1 MQPVRHQ
8 RPVTGIAFLA
18 GMLALLLPALP
29 ARAEN
34 PQVNANFFRPA
45 VHPDSILNV
54 ETTLMPAPM
63 AWGVGAFFS
72 YETRSLRLEDQ
83 SGTSVYQILR
93 DVVKADVYGHFAPTR
108 WLDIGLD
115 LPLFLFERGD
125 TPPAVVPL
133 SQVKGT
139 SLGDLR
145 LGLKFRALG
154 GNGEGFGLAVTE
166 DLTFPTASARALGG
180 DRYVTSTTLLVGGYN
195 RRGWDVA
202 LNAGVRLKAPVKFLD
217 TETGHQLLLGL
228 GLSAPLICGR
238 LEAIGTIETR
248 TQLTAPF
255 QSSQHDAL
263 EMMAGLRGRVGPV
276 VLTAA
281 GGGGVLSGFGSP
293 LGRAL
298 ISVAYAPP
306 LERGCVSDGERE
318 ERRLERREE
327 RPAPAAAV
335 GKAPSPKPAPAS
347 TPAAKAPVGVAAP
360 VAPAGPATDRDRDGI
375 ADTVDAC
382 PDVPGVA
389 SPSPRRNGCP
399 SDRDEDGFP
408 DTVDAC
414 PDLAG
419 VANPDARFNGCPPD
433 RDGDGVID
441 ALDVCPDE
449 PGSDF
454 SGPDRLG
461 CQPDRDDDGILDFLD
476 ACPDVFGVKQADPTL
491 NGCPVY
497 TAHRKV
503 EFPGPVEF
511 DVDKSTLR
519 PDALTILDRVA
530 RILDEHPEIRQV
542 RIEGHTDNHF
552 GLAHGVRLSRARA
565 EAVRDYLV
573 RKGVAA
579 SRLVTE
585 GYADMRPKASND
597 TEAGRQANRRVEFL
611 ILGP

>member
-1 MQPVRHQ
+1 MGPVRHQ
-8 RPVTGIAFLA
+8 RTATGIAFLA
-18 GMLALLLPALP
+18 GLLAILLPALP
-29 ARAEN
+29 TRAAN

-45 VHPDSILNV
+45 VHPESLLNV

-72 YETRSLRLEDQ
+72 YETHSLRLEDR

-93 DVVKADVYGHFAPTR
+93 DVVKADVYGHFAATR

-125 TPPAVVPL
+125 QPPAVVPL

-217 TETGHQLLLGL
+217 TETGQQLLLGL

-238 LEAIGTIETR
+238 LEAIGTLETR

-263 EMMAGLRGRVGPV
+263 ELMAGLRGRVGPV

-293 LGRAL
+293 LGRVL
-298 ISVAYAPP
+298 IAVAYAPTV
-306 LERGCVSDGERE
+306 ERGCVSDGERE
-318 ERRLERREE
+318 ERL
-327 RPAPAAAV
+327 AP
-335 GKAPSPKPAPAS
+335 PPKPAAV
-347 TPAAKAPVGVAAP
+347 TKAAPVPAPTPVAATPKPSPTPPPAAAP
-360 VAPAGPATDRDRDGI
+360 VARRPA
-375 ADTVDAC
+375 
-382 PDVPGVA
+382 
-389 SPSPRRNGCP
+389 N
-399 SDRDEDGFP
+399 DRDEDRFP
-408 DTVDAC
+408 DDVDAC

-419 VANPDARFNGCPPD
+419 VANPDPRFNGCPPE

-491 NGCPVY
+491 NGCPIY

-511 DVDKSTLR
+511 DVDKSTPR
-519 PDALTILDRVA
+519 PDALPILDRVA

-552 GLAHGVRLSRARA
+552 GLARGVRLSRARA

-585 GYADMRPKASND
+585 GYADMRPRATND